1 MEKIIVQPGLY
12 PVVVRQSRYSG
23 IYEGG
28 IWFAMPSHEELDL
41 TEPYIDYL
49 HGDDCDAVDF
59 WDSDIAKTFG
69 VGDTP
74 DEAVLDLINRHNASS
89 KNEPANP
96 PYLDIRGKFES
107 EIDERKA
114 SLLRQLYIYSHSKV
128 PPEISQI
135 HVERT
140 SYFGT
145 SSGYK
150 QDEKL

>member
-28 IWFAMPSHEELDL
+28 VWFAIPSHEETEL

-69 VGDTP
+69 VGSTP
-74 DEAVLDLINRHNASS
+74 NEAVADLLEKHNGTQLKDEEDSA
-89 KNEPANP
+89 
-96 PYLDIRGKFES
+96 YIDIRNQFQSTIEKRKETFVRNL
-107 EIDERKA
+107 EITSD
-114 SLLRQLYIYSHSKV
+114 
-128 PPEISQI
+128 I
-135 HVERT
+135 HLERT
-140 SYFGT
+140 TYFEK

-150 QDEKL
+150 NDDRL